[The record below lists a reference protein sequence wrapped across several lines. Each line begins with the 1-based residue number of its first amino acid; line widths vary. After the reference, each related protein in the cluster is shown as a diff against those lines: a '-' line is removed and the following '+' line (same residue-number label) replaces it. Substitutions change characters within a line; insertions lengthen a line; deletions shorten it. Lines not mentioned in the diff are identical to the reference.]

1 MSKADNKK
9 TNNFLLARLI
19 SSKICHDIISPA
31 TSLQFAMESIS
42 GSASKENNDD
52 AIKMAKASNQSLVNR
67 VTYFR
72 MALGA
77 APIGEGKSGLAKA
90 KNMIFNLFREKDV
103 SFLWSKEN
111 DEIVESICS
120 NQNIKVLL
128 NVLLVIFYSIPK
140 NAEIKL
146 FAKSLGDG
154 SVGVAFQV
162 EGNGVRFGLD
172 TLQAINMNVEEEDIT
187 ARNVQTYYTASLA
200 KDADIIIEARDSM
213 NNSLQV
219 SLVFPAIA

>member
-1 MSKADNKK
+1 MSNKDDKK
-9 TNNFLLARLI
+9 TSNFLLARLM

-42 GSASKENNDD
+42 GQTSENNDD

-103 SFLWSKEN
+103 NFLWSKEN
-111 DEIVESICS
+111 DEVVETICS

-128 NVLLVIFYSIPK
+128 NALLVIFYSIPK

-146 FAKSLGDG
+146 FTKALGDG

-187 ARNVQTYYTASLA
+187 ARNVQTYYTANLA
-200 KDADIIIEARDSM
+200 RDGNILIEARDGM
-213 NNSLQV
+213 NNNLQV
-219 SLVFPAIA
+219 SLVFPAS